1 MKKIKQYFKHAK
13 FRAIEL
19 TLMGISLFWG
29 IVLMVPTNTF
39 DGSSAY
45 NSMEQLAP
53 ESVWS
58 GLMVI
63 VAMFHFFGMLKD
75 DKMVR
80 KVGLILAAGQWY
92 FISSMMALDASAS
105 TEWGVYFII
114 GVLATWLYGKV
125 GGQK

>member
-1 MKKIKQYFKHAK
+1 
-13 FRAIEL
+13 
-19 TLMGISLFWG
+19 
-29 IVLMVPTNTF
+29 MVPTNTF